1 MKKVLL
7 TISTVFL
14 WLLLDQAHA
23 ITLSFDPISAEIT
36 QGSGVEVNLVISGL
50 GTGTAPS
57 LGTFDLDVDY
67 DSSLLG
73 VSNVLFADQL
83 DLFGLG
89 SITEWTSSIGSVNL
103 SELSLELPSDL
114 NLLQLDS
121 FTLATLSFDTLGVGS
136 SLLSYSNVILGDADL
151 PVAISPRTGEV
162 ILLQMDGHLTFDEF
176 TKAFDLAVK
185 GCHVVSEIQKK
196 ALLDKYQSAPE
207 EK

>member
-7 TISTVFL
+7 TISTAFL

-67 DSSLLG
+67 DASLLG

-89 SITEWTSSIGSVNL
+89 STTDWESIDGSVNL
-103 SELSLELPSDL
+103 FELSLDQPSDL
-114 NLLQLDS
+114 ELLQLDS

-136 SLLSYSNVILGDADL
+136 SLLSYSNVFLGDAGGNPLFADL
-151 PVAISPRTGEV
+151 MSEGNITVLPAVAISEPAMLWLMGF
-162 ILLQMDGHLTFDEF
+162 G
-176 TKAFDLAVK
+176 LAGMGLGRK
-185 GCHVVSEIQKK
+185 LKTTVV
-196 ALLDKYQSAPE
+196 LR
-207 EK
+207 